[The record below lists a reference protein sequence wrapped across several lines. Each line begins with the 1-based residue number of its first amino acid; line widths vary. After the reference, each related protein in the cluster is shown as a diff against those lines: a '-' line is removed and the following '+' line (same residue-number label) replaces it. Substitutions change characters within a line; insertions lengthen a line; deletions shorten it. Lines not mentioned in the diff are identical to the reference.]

1 MTVGSAED
9 AQVAP
14 GSSEEPFSSAWGRMG
29 GHRTDFT
36 LILLALLAALLTA
49 AVLAPRL
56 SRPVDGSL
64 SGPLFSYQ
72 TLFARNWDEHGFRTL
87 RGIPCVGIGRGP
99 VLELEPYLHHPVL
112 TYWMMYG
119 ARQIWGWH
127 EWAFRLPG
135 AVASALAAFV
145 TVLLAGR
152 VVNRGRAFL
161 AGAAFATLPLT
172 FAYGDLTNPEPW
184 VVLGLLVGFWL
195 RERIRERPS
204 RLRFWALALFFV
216 VAAQWDWQV
225 YFLGPALFL
234 SELLRPRGTRR
245 FAELWALGPFAVIAL
260 ALTLGHFAWGIGE
273 FESLKDHVLGTALT
287 TLEGRDSRT
296 WQGFLKVQYDVA
308 RVDLGWPV
316 AALLASLPL
325 FALLR
330 PRSLRTPG
338 GAMMI
343 GLFVPVILN
352 FVLFRVPAYDHRFYW
367 MPALA
372 GIPLAVAIA
381 DRAFARWSPAL
392 AGLFLLGVFG
402 SSLVVNFGNERARDL
417 SNQPDREF
425 REIAKAVNAFAEAR
439 DLVLTP
445 EEVGPTMFYCR
456 ARLYDTIDT
465 VAKLNRILDRSGD
478 RDSLF
483 FFVFDWHL
491 ERYAEL
497 ARHLDQSAERRTFPG
512 LVVWVRRLGATPQ
525 GK

>member
-1 MTVGSAED
+1 MNDGSMADQE
-9 AQVAP
+9 VAP
-14 GSSEEPFSSAWGRMG
+14 ETPREVLSSPGARADRQ
-29 GHRTDFT
+29 RTDFT
-36 LILLALLAALLTA
+36 LILLALLAAAITA

-72 TLFARNWDEHGFRTL
+72 TLFARNWDEHGFQTL

-127 EWAFRLPG
+127 EWVFRLPG

-152 VVNRGRAFL
+152 VVNRARAFL

-172 FAYGDLTNPEPW
+172 FSYGDLTNPEPY
-184 VVLGLLVGFWL
+184 VVLALLVGFWL
-195 RERIRERPS
+195 RERIREQPT

-216 VAAQWDWQV
+216 MAAQWDWQV

-234 SELLRPRGTRR
+234 AEILRPRGTRR

-296 WQGFLKVQYDVA
+296 WEGFLKVQYDVA

-316 AALLASLPL
+316 AALLAAMPL
-325 FALLR
+325 FTLLR

-338 GAMMI
+338 GALLV
-343 GLFVPVILN
+343 GLFVPVVLN

-381 DRAFARWSPAL
+381 ERAFARWSPAL
-392 AGLFLLGVFG
+392 AGLFLLAVFG
-402 SSLVVNFGNERARDL
+402 SNVVVNFGNERARDL
-417 SNQPDREF
+417 SSQPDREF
-425 REIAKAVNAFAEAR
+425 REIAKAVNAFAEER

-465 VAKLNRILDRSGD
+465 VAKVTRILERSAN

-497 ARHLDQSAERRTFPG
+497 ARHLDQTAVRRTFPG
-512 LVVWVRRLGATPQ
+512 LVVWVRGLGAPPQ